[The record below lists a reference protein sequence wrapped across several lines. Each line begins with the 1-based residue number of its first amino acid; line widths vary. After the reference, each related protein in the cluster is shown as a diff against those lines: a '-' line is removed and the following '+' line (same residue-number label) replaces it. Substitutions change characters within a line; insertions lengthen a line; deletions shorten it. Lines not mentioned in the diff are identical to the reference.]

1 MFFYKTLLA
10 VLVSTAVVSAI
21 PLLGSD
27 ELDGVIGK
35 TPLKNLGLGDTLNR
49 VLGQLG
55 EIKEA
60 IAPEKL
66 TQGIEIPKVSAI
78 VDGAS
83 AMIPKTVSGV
93 VDEVKN
99 TASGVVGTASGVIP
113 GSVSGVVDKALNIAS
128 GAAPNIKDGASDE
141 E

>member
-1 MFFYKTLLA
+1 MLFYKALLA
-10 VLVSTAVVSAI
+10 LIVSTAVVSSL
-21 PLLGSD
+21 PVLGSD
-27 ELDGVIGK
+27 ELDGVIGE
-35 TPLKNLGLGDTLNR
+35 TPLKNLGVADTLNR
-49 VLGQLG
+49 VLGQLE

-93 VDEVKN
+93 VDKVKN
-99 TASGVVGTASGVIP
+99 TASGVFGTASGVVP

-128 GAAPNIKDGASDE
+128 GAASNIKDDASDE
-141 E
+141 